1 MLAAGCSAITEGGA
15 NDTLPPLAT
24 ANAATTQAPA
34 LGPDGQPVVNT
45 QGPTTIG
52 VAAGG
57 DPADLDADDADPL
70 SVAARFLGAVAV
82 DDQATATPLESAD
95 RSPSVFE
102 WARTT
107 YGQYTQLAGAS
118 SWGQPSCAEPQGTVV
133 QCSWL
138 QTDAAPTLVL
148 VQDGSNWRVSHPAF
162 SLGDAEPASAASA
175 GSACVDGSSS
185 VNFRGGPGTS
195 WPRFT
200 QIAPGTCSITVF
212 ERTESDPIEGDLWRY
227 IEADGQRGWVVD
239 RVLQGG

>member
-162 SLGDAEPASAASA
+162 SLGDAEPASA